1 MGNKLVRQGLANR
14 VARQFAAA
22 QILDAGAAA
31 EAFAE
36 EALTAE
42 ERLAAHAELRRIAGA
57 LLAPNPEDHAG

>member
-1 MGNKLVRQGLANR
+1 MGNKLVRQGLAKR

-22 QILDAGAAA
+22 QILDSEAAA

-42 ERLAAHAELRRIAGA
+42 ERLAAHAELRRIASSLIG
-57 LLAPNPEDHAG
+57 PNTEDFPS